1 MHALIIVDIQY
12 DFLPGGALAVADG
25 DAVIPVINR
34 IQEDYDLIVATQD
47 WHPAGHHS
55 FASAHVGH
63 EPFETIDLHG
73 LEQVLWPDHCVQ
85 GTTGAKLSDQLDTH
99 RIEAVFRKGTDPTID
114 SYSGFFDNGKRKRT
128 GLAGYLRDRSTTA
141 VSVCGLAADYCVY
154 FTAMDALQLGFETRI
169 LEDAVRAI
177 DASAYNQKREAFV
190 RQGGQL
196 ATV

>member
-34 IQEDYDLIVATQD
+34 IQTDYDLVVATQD
-47 WHPAGHHS
+47 WHPAGHQS
-55 FASAHVGH
+55 FASAHPGH
-63 EPFETIDLHG
+63 KPFQTIDLHG
-73 LEQVLWPDHCVQ
+73 LEQVLWPDHCIQ
-85 GTTGAKLSDQLDTH
+85 ASGGARLSDRLETR
-99 RIEAVFRKGTDPTID
+99 RIEAIFRKGTDPAID
-114 SYSGFFDNGKRKRT
+114 SYSGFFDNGKRKKT
-128 GLAGYLRDRSTTA
+128 GLAGYLQDRGVTA

-154 FTAMDALQLGFETRI
+154 FTAMDALQLGFETHI

-177 DASAYNQKREAFV
+177 DVPSYNEKRAVFA

-196 ATV
+196 VTA